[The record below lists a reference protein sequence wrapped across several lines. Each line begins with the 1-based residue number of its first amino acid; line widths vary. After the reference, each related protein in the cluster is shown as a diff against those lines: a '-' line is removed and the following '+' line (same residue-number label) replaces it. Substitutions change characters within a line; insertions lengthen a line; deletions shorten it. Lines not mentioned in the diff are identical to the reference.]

1 MHTGPSSV
9 IGRMGG
15 GGRGRMQEWLVKK
28 TNMCG
33 SNVNFLILDSRV
45 QADGRFG
52 PRV

>member
-9 IGRMGG
+9 IGRMGEG
-15 GGRGRMQEWLVKK
+15 GGEECKSGWLKK

-33 SNVNFLILDSRV
+33 SNVNFLVLDSRV